1 MVELPGKKSAS
12 MTKTNTTLRTILLVL
27 MTSKDWLLKIK
38 YVMAEIQQMYLKQP
52 IWQVMSRTILLRGSR
67 IKSRIQICCKSN
79 QLHISI
85 HREERFCIIMLTKTS
100 HPYQAELSPSLL
112 IQVICQLRWYNLQES
127 KEISKMQVKLEV
139 KFKTTTTSPMKKISN
154 NLQIT
159 RHINKVFRC
168 QMVLE
173 AEITMNSQVLIS
185 LQSRFKHKVENK
197 I

>member
-1 MVELPGKKSAS
+1 
-12 MTKTNTTLRTILLVL
+12 
-27 MTSKDWLLKIK
+27 
-38 YVMAEIQQMYLKQP
+38 
-52 IWQVMSRTILLRGSR
+52 
-67 IKSRIQICCKSN
+67 
-79 QLHISI
+79 
-85 HREERFCIIMLTKTS
+85 MLTKTS
-100 HPYQAELSPSLL
+100 HPYQAELSLSLL